1 MRKHRSTN
9 SSMDCLWNEKYFVFF
24 RLNHSTLPLDR
35 IEFHLTRV
43 SDQLSAH
50 SYRKVDDLNDGTY
63 LFRYRLYES
72 VKDLHL
78 YIRFGN
84 EDIEHVVQGYIYSD
98 GCYCPETNLTQ
109 WFESFECSA
118 SRSQLRTDMEIFK
131 TIDMKQVLEKATRKY
146 FQHPQT
152 YALCHYVIKNNK
164 VNTRCIWNQ
173 HKLLLFM
180 L

>member
-1 MRKHRSTN
+1 M
-9 SSMDCLWNEKYFVFF
+9 
-24 RLNHSTLPLDR
+24 
-35 IEFHLTRV
+35 
-43 SDQLSAH
+43 
-50 SYRKVDDLNDGTY
+50 
-63 LFRYRLYES
+63 
-72 VKDLHL
+72 KDLHL

-109 WFESFECSA
+109 WFDSFECST

-131 TIDMKQVLEKATRKY
+131 TIDMKQVLEKATLKY

-164 VNTRCIWNQ
+164 VNTKCTWNKC
-173 HKLLLFM
+173 KLLLFCDRFIENVTVNTQDLKCFPM
-180 L
+180 RYSYHFLAK